1 MSNFQLPAGFRPSAP
16 PGGSSS
22 GQGQGPSPEEQAAAQ
37 ERAQQQAEMKRTII
51 AAMLE
56 PAARERLSRI
66 SLTRPQL
73 AEQVEGLLVRMGQ
86 QGQIR
91 GQVSDEAL
99 KGLLEQVSNP
109 PPVAKS
115 AAPAVSSAGGRT
127 KSLGPGITIQRK
139 RDDSDSDEYD
149 L

>member
-1 MSNFQLPAGFRPSAP
+1 MSFQLPAGMRPAAAP
-16 PGGSSS
+16 QQGGDD
-22 GQGQGPSPEEQAAAQ
+22 PEAAQRQAA
-37 ERAQQQAEMKRTII
+37 QAEAKRTMIQ
-51 AAMLE
+51 AMLE

-73 AEQVEGLLVRMGQ
+73 AAQVEDLLVRMGQ

-91 GQVSDEAL
+91 GQVTDEAL
-99 KGLLEQVSNP
+99 KGLLEQV
-109 PPVAKS
+109 
-115 AAPAVSSAGGRT
+115 AAPAQSAPKLTQTSARTRTLGG
-127 KSLGPGITIQRK
+127 GITIQRK

>member
-1 MSNFQLPAGFRPSAP
+1 MSFQLPPGMRPAQAP
-16 PGGSSS
+16 PQQGGDD
-22 GQGQGPSPEEQAAAQ
+22 PEAAQRQAA
-37 ERAQQQAEMKRTII
+37 QAEAKRTMIQ
-51 AAMLE
+51 AMLE
-56 PAARERLSRI
+56 PEARERLSRI

-73 AEQVEGLLVRMGQ
+73 AAQVEDLLVRMGQ

-99 KGLLEQVSNP
+99 KGLLEQVSTP
-109 PPVAKS
+109 PAPTSKPTQTS
-115 AAPAVSSAGGRT
+115 ART
-127 KSLGPGITIQRK
+127 RNLGAGITIQRK